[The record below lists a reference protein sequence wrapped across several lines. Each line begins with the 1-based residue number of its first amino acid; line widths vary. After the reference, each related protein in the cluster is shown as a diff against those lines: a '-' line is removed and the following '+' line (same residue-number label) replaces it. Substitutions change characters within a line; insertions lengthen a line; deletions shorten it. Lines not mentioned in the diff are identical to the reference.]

1 MNEDFKDMRYL
12 SDLLAKRSELYYFT
26 IDDIKNLLRR
36 LNLRIEELL
45 DNLDPVENTLR
56 LYDKIVRLTDAD
68 FSDPKSTSGIELNG
82 AEAFTLL
89 LVLFFDSEYCKLR
102 NKLFYDLYL
111 GVLGM
116 TINNP
121 DEEENI

>member
-26 IDDIKNLLRR
+26 IDDIKYLLRR

-68 FSDPKSTSGIELNG
+68 FSDPKSTIGIELNG

>member
-68 FSDPKSTSGIELNG
+68 FSDPKSTIGIELNG